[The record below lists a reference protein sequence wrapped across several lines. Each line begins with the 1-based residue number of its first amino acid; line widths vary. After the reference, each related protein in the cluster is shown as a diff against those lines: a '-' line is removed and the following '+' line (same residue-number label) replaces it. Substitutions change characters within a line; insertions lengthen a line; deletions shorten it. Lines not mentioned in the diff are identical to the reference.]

1 MNLFGKILVAL
12 NLVMSLVFMGFAVA
26 VYSTHQN
33 WRDVV
38 QRERTAAAPPLKP
51 VGLVYQVEDLLTKN
65 DVLLKQIE
73 TLKAQVNQ
81 EKKLRDGRLAILE
94 TEKQKLKTD
103 LDAKTADIQKITE
116 DKSKTTAA
124 IEALTAEVGKKTM
137 ELEAVSADLE
147 AKKAQVQDLFDQLV
161 IKTGQLAE
169 LGATL
174 AKLQSQVKT
183 LVEASKPQVGPV
195 SVPKIDGYVRAA
207 NKDMVE
213 ISLGSDDGVSR
224 GQTMYV
230 YRPGATAAATKLI
243 GRIEILQTTA
253 DVSVGKVIPEYSKG
267 LIEKDDRVATR
278 FN

>member
-12 NLVMSLVFMGFAVA
+12 NLVMALVFMGFAIA
-26 VYSTHQN
+26 VYSTHTN

-38 QRERTAAAPPLKP
+38 QRKPEDAAPPLKP
-51 VGLVYQVEDLLTKN
+51 KGLVYQVEDLLTKN
-65 DVLLKQIE
+65 DALLKQIE
-73 TLKAQVNQ
+73 ALKSEVSQ
-81 EKKLRDGRLAILE
+81 EKKLRDGRLALLE
-94 TEKQKLKTD
+94 TEKEKLKKDVET
-103 LDAKTADIQKITE
+103 KTAEIQAITE

-124 IEALTAEVGKKTM
+124 IEALTTEVGKKSM
-137 ELEAVSADLE
+137 ELEALSADLE
-147 AKKAQVQDLFDQLV
+147 AKKGQAEDLHDQVV

-174 AKLQSQVKT
+174 AKLQQQMKELVAKT
-183 LVEASKPQVGPV
+183 TPAASTVAA
-195 SVPKIDGYVRAA
+195 PKIDGYVRAA

-213 ISLGSDDGVSR
+213 ISLGSDDGVAR
-224 GQTMYV
+224 GQQMFV
-230 YRPGATAAATKLI
+230 YRPGTTAAAAKLI